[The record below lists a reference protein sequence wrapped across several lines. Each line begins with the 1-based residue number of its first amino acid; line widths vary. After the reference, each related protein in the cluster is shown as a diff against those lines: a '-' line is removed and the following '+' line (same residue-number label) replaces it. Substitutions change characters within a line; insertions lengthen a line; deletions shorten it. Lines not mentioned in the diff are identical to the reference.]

1 MQSLQCK
8 GLFISFAGDMI
19 KRYLPLFSVLL
30 LAGNTFAQT
39 KTTVKVDTVR
49 QLKPVTIKA
58 YLSEQPILSV
68 PASVSVL
75 GAAQLRIQPDN
86 SFVTA
91 LNTLPGVRAEE
102 RSPGSYRLS
111 IRGSLLRSPFGVRDV
126 KIYFDEIPLTDAGGN
141 TYLNAIDIGNIR
153 HIEVLKGP
161 DGSLFGANSGG
172 VVLLSPVNR
181 TDSNYLSGGINGGS
195 YGLFHEKI
203 SLQNTGAKN
212 RFNFNQSYQ
221 TYDGYRQNSRMHRN
235 YLQAGDAYRYAP
247 NSELRAVV
255 LYSDLDYQTPGGLN
269 LTQMQANPRSARL
282 PTATLPGAIQQKI
295 RINTKILLGGLINDV
310 QLTGRIRNVL
320 AVYGNHVN
328 FANPFIT
335 NYEQRDENT
344 YGMRTYFELAA
355 IPKPNFDWKLNMGLE
370 WQQTNSQISNY
381 DNKAGEKGNVQKI
394 DKINTGQHFFFV
406 RYAADIF
413 KRLHAEAAASL
424 NYYSYKFRNL
434 APLNEPDFINRSFEA
449 VVMPRL
455 ALSYQLTNDF
465 IWRASVSRGYSTPTT
480 AEIRPTNNIINTG
493 LQAQIGWNYETGFR
507 LRNKDESLLL
517 DASVFYYRLDK
528 SIVRRLNPN
537 ETEYYINS
545 GGTNQPGFELAFT
558 DWLIKRNNSQFI
570 RGLQFNTSLSIS
582 RFKFRDYNV
591 AGASYSGNR
600 LTGVPREVV
609 VSSLQVLLPQS
620 FAIFV
625 QHNYTSSIPLNDA
638 NTVYA
643 AKYHLLQARAS
654 WQHNISRKT
663 RLELYAGADN
673 LLNQKYSLGNDLN
686 AVGNRYYNPSPLRN
700 YFFGLN
706 VNL

>member
-1 MQSLQCK
+1 MNKHYLSIISL
-8 GLFISFAGDMI
+8 LMFAANA
-19 KRYLPLFSVLL
+19 L
-30 LAGNTFAQT
+30 AQT
-39 KTTVKVDTVR
+39 KPGAKADTVR

-58 YLSEQPILSV
+58 YLSEQPVLSV

-75 GAAQLRIQPDN
+75 GAAQLKQQPDN
-86 SFVTA
+86 SFVSA
-91 LNTLPGVRAEE
+91 LNTVPGVRAEE

-126 KIYFDEIPLTDAGGN
+126 KIYFDEVPLTDAGGN
-141 TYLNAIDIGNIR
+141 TYLNGVDISNIR
-153 HIEVLKGP
+153 HIEILKGP

-181 TDSNYLSGGINGGS
+181 TDSNYLSAGINGGS

-235 YLQAGDAYRYAP
+235 YLQAGDAYQYSQ
-247 NSELRAVV
+247 NSELRALVM
-255 LYSDLDYQTPGGLN
+255 YSDLDYQTPGGLN
-269 LTQMQANPRSARL
+269 FAQMQADPRSARL
-282 PTATLPGAIQQKI
+282 PTPTLPGAIDQKI
-295 RINTKILLGGLINDV
+295 RINTKILLGGLVNDA
-310 QLTGRIRNVL
+310 QLTDRIRNVL
-320 AVYGNHVN
+320 AVFGNHVD

-335 NYEQRDENT
+335 NYEQRNENT

-355 IPKPNFDWKLNMGLE
+355 IPKENFDWKLNLGME

-381 DNKAGEKGNVQKI
+381 DNNAGEKGDVQKI
-394 DKINTGQHFFFV
+394 DKINTSQHFFFA

-413 KRLHAEAAASL
+413 RRLHVEAAASL
-424 NYYSYKFRNL
+424 NYYGYKFRNL
-434 APLNEPDFINRSFEA
+434 APLNEADFTNRNFDA

-465 IWRASVSRGYSTPTT
+465 IWRASVSRGYSSPTT
-480 AEIRPTNNIINTG
+480 AEVRPTDNVINTG
-493 LQAQIGWNYETGFR
+493 LQAQLGWNYETGFR
-507 LRNKDESLLL
+507 LRDKEQLFML
-517 DASVFYYRLDK
+517 DASVFYYK
-528 SIVRRLNPN
+528 INNTIVRQLHPD
-537 ETEYYINS
+537 ETEYYINA
-545 GGTNQPGFELAFT
+545 GGTNQPGLELAASG
-558 DWLIKRNNSQFI
+558 WVVRANNTGFI
-570 RGLQFNTSLSIS
+570 RGIQLATGITVS

-609 VSSLQVLLPQS
+609 VSSVLFNLPAS
-620 FAIFV
+620 LSLFV

-643 AKYHLLQARAS
+643 NKYHLLQAKAS
-654 WQHNISRKT
+654 WQHNITRKT

-686 AVGNRYYNPSPLRN
+686 AVGNRYFNPAPLRN
-700 YFFGLN
+700 YFFG
-706 VNL
+706 VNLNM